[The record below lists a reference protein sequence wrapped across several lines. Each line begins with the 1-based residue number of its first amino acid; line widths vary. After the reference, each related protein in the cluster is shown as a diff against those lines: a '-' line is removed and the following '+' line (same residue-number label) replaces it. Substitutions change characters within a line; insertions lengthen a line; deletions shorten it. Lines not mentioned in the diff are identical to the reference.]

1 MGRRGLQS
9 VAHSNKDVV
18 VFGSGI
24 KIQWSPQEGDSRS
37 GGLFASVGQ
46 AGMGVGIPPNTKNT
60 IDNGIKFLYST
71 SHMMY
76 VSMPDS
82 GFRLGGLSES
92 LIGGEALEVGEEELV
107 KKKKRGGLKLK
118 IKVGNPSLRRLIS
131 GAIAGAV
138 SRTVVA
144 PLETVRTH
152 LMVGSLGHSTT
163 EVFQNIMESDGWQG
177 LFRGNLVNVIR
188 VAPSKAI
195 ELLAF
200 ETIKKHLTPKS
211 GIQPKVPIP
220 ASLIAGAVAGVSSTL
235 ATYPLELLKT
245 RLTVQR
251 GVYKNLLDALVKIVQ
266 EEGPAELYRGLTP
279 SIIGVIPYAATNYYA
294 YDTLRKAYKKA
305 FKKEEIGSIMTLLI
319 GSAAGAISS
328 TATFPLEV
336 ARKHMQ
342 AAGAINGRQYQS
354 MLHALVSIFENE
366 GLPGLYRG
374 LGPSCVKLVP
384 AAGISFMCYEAC
396 KRILIEKEEDN

>member
-1 MGRRGLQS
+1 MGRRELPS
-9 VAHSNKDVV
+9 VIKGNKDVV
-18 VFGSGI
+18 VLSSGI
-24 KIQWSPQEGDSRS
+24 NIQWSPQEGSFRS

-46 AGMGVGIPPNTKNT
+46 AGMGVGIPPNPTNTK
-60 IDNGIKFLYST
+60 DNGVKSLYST
-71 SHMMY
+71 SHMMF
-76 VSMPDS
+76 VPMVGP
-82 GFRLGGLSES
+82 GLRFNEISDMTF
-92 LIGGEALEVGEEELV
+92 EAVDVGVELLV
-107 KKKKRGGLKLK
+107 KKIKKGGPKLK
-118 IKVGNPSLRRLIS
+118 IKVGNASLRRLIS
-131 GAIAGAV
+131 GAVAGAV

-144 PLETVRTH
+144 PLETIRTH
-152 LMVGSLGHSTT
+152 LMIGSLGHSTT
-163 EVFQNIMESDGWQG
+163 EVFQNIMEIDGWKG
-177 LFRGNLVNVIR
+177 LFRGNFVNVIR

-195 ELLAF
+195 ELFTF
-200 ETIKKHLTPKS
+200 ETVKKHLTPEP
-211 GIQPKVPIP
+211 GMQPQIPIP

-235 ATYPLELLKT
+235 VTYPLELLKT

-251 GVYKNLLDALVKIVQ
+251 GVYKNMLDALIKIVQ

-279 SIIGVIPYAATNYYA
+279 SVIGVIPYAATNYYA

-396 KRILIEKEEDN
+396 KRILFEKEEDD